1 MNSINKTARI
11 VGVLYII
18 GTIAGMLSLVLTG
31 PILGRFGLSC

>member
-18 GTIAGMLSLVLTG
+18 TTVAGILSLFLQNQKKEQ
-31 PILGRFGLSC
+31 